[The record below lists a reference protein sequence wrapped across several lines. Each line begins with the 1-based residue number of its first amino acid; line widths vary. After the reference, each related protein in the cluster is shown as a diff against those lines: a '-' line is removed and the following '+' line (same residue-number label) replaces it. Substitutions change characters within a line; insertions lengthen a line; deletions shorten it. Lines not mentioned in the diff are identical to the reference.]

1 MRKLVPLTLVVL
13 LALPVLTAPAD
24 AAGPYWADQLDLPRA
39 WALSE
44 GAGVRVGL
52 IDTGVAAEADLDG
65 AVLPGADFP
74 DLGAPAGDA
83 IGHGTTMALLIAGRG
98 TAGTRG
104 VAPKA
109 EILPARLTG
118 GPADAVAAVRW
129 AVDQGAKVLNL
140 SLGTTGR
147 TTEYDEAVNYA
158 RDHDV
163 VVVAA
168 AGNAGEDREVTSP
181 ADRPGVLAVSAVD
194 RTGKFRDDVSVSGP
208 EVSFAAP
215 GVDIPTSRHG
225 EKAPTSGTSQAAAIV
240 SGVVALVRSRYP
252 DLTAAQVAD
261 QLARTAKDLGPP
273 GRDSEYGYG
282 LVDPVAALATEPDGT
297 GTPWWLFALGALGGV
312 AVLAAAFLVIRRR
325 RP

>member
-1 MRKLVPLTLVVL
+1 MRKLAPLTLVAL
-13 LALPVLTAPAD
+13 LALTTTAD
-24 AAGPYWADQLDLPRA
+24 AAGPYWADQLGLSRA

-52 IDTGVAAEADLDG
+52 VDTGVAAEPDLDG
-65 AVLPGADFP
+65 AVRPGADFP
-74 DLGAPAGDA
+74 DLGAPAGDT

-129 AVDQGAKVLNL
+129 AVDQGAKVVNL
-140 SLGTTGR
+140 SLGSGGR
-147 TTEYDEAVNYA
+147 TTGYDEAVNYA

-194 RTGKFRDDVSVSGP
+194 RAGQFRDDVSVSGP
-208 EVSFAAP
+208 EVAFAAP
-215 GVDIPTSRHG
+215 GVDISTSRPG

-252 DLTAAQVAD
+252 ELTAAQVTD
-261 QLARTAKDLGPP
+261 QLARTARDLGPP
-273 GRDSEYGYG
+273 GRDNEYGYG
-282 LVDPVAALATEPDGT
+282 LIDPVAALSTEPAVDG
-297 GTPWWLFALGALGGV
+297 GTPWWVIAPATAGGV
-312 AVLAAAFLVIRRR
+312 AVLAAAFLLFRRR

>member
-1 MRKLVPLTLVVL
+1 MRKLAPLTLAVL
-13 LALPVLTAPAD
+13 LTLPTTAD
-24 AAGPYWADQLDLPRA
+24 AAGPYWAEQLGLPRA
-39 WALSE
+39 WTLSE
-44 GAGVRVGL
+44 GAGVRIGL
-52 IDTGVAAEADLDG
+52 IDTGIAAEPDLDG

-109 EILPARLTG
+109 ELLPARLTG
-118 GPADAVAAVRW
+118 GPSDAIAAVHW
-129 AVDQGAKVLNL
+129 AVDHGAKVVNL
-140 SLGTTGR
+140 SLGSGGKS
-147 TTEYDEAVNYA
+147 TEYDEAVDYA

-194 RTGKFRDDVSVSGP
+194 RTGKFRADVSVSGP
-208 EVSFAAP
+208 EVGFAAP
-215 GVDIPTSRHG
+215 GVDISTSRHG

-252 DLTAAQVAD
+252 DLTAAQVTE
-261 QLARTAKDLGPP
+261 QLIRTAKDLGPP
-273 GRDSEYGYG
+273 GRDAEYGYG
-282 LVDPVAALATEPDGT
+282 LIDPVAALATEPAVDT
-297 GTPWWLFALGALGGV
+297 GTPWWVFALWAAGGV
-312 AVLAAAFLVIRRR
+312 LVLGAAFVVLRRR